1 MILTWYI
8 FRQTLSNV
16 LISTLVFVGVIW
28 LSQSFKTIKLII
40 NKGAGLLDFFI
51 LSAYSLPSWLLI
63 ALPFGIFAG
72 CMISYLKLQ
81 NDKEI
86 IVMKSA
92 GINPLNLSKP
102 AFFIAILV
110 SIILFIISHFIMPI
124 TYKNFKVLQND
135 IRNSSE
141 SLIIKDNVFIDL
153 NKFQTIFISNLYE
166 NNQLKE
172 IFIQDRSDPKFIVE
186 FFAQKGSLNF
196 ENNIMLSMQ
205 NGTRISTDSKGKST
219 ILNFKSYDIEIKQ
232 ESDKKTSARV
242 IEYNE
247 YNFFELL
254 RKSKNSKEKRGK
266 LLAEAHSRNTIVF
279 MPLVFCLIVMVVIL
293 RDNYSRFFSI
303 YRKTIGIGA
312 FVLVQSLVLI
322 IKNAVHSNINFLPL
336 MYIFPILI
344 LMICIFIINDNK
356 KYYIFSQLTN
366 KVNK

>member
-16 LISTLVFVGVIW
+16 LISTLVFVGIIW
-28 LSQSFKTIKLII
+28 LSQSFKTIKLIV
-40 NKGAGLLDFFI
+40 NKGAGLLEFFI

-63 ALPFGIFAG
+63 ALPFGTFAG

-110 SIILFIISHFIMPI
+110 SVILLIISHFIMPK
-124 TYKNFKVLQND
+124 TYKNFKVLQNE

-166 NNQLKE
+166 NNQLEE
-172 IFIQDRSDPKFIVE
+172 IFIQDRSDPKFLVE
-186 FFAQKGSLNF
+186 FFAKKGSLNF

-232 ESDKKTSARV
+232 DSDKRTSSRV

-254 RKSKNSKEKRGK
+254 KKSKNSKEKKGK
-266 LLAEAHSRNTIVF
+266 LLAEAHSRNTIAF

-293 RDNYSRFFSI
+293 KDNYSRFFSI
-303 YRKTIGIGA
+303 YRKTIGIG
-312 FVLVQSLVLI
+312 FLFLIQSSVLI
-322 IKNAVHSNINFLPL
+322 IKNTVHSNINFLPL
-336 MYIFPILI
+336 MYIFPIIILI
-344 LMICIFIINDNK
+344 TCIFIINNNK
-356 KYYIFSQLTN
+356 KYDIFSQFTN

>member
-16 LISTLVFVGVIW
+16 LISTLVFVGIIW
-28 LSQSFKTIKLII
+28 LSQSFKTIKLIV
-40 NKGAGLLDFFI
+40 NKGAGLLEFFI

-63 ALPFGIFAG
+63 ALPFGTFAG

-110 SIILFIISHFIMPI
+110 SVILLIISHFIMPK
-124 TYKNFKVLQND
+124 TYKNFKVLQNE

-166 NNQLKE
+166 NNQLEE
-172 IFIQDRSDPKFIVE
+172 IFIQDRSDPKFLVE
-186 FFAQKGSLNF
+186 FFAKKGSLNF

-232 ESDKKTSARV
+232 ESDKRTSSRV

-254 RKSKNSKEKRGK
+254 KKSKNSKEKKGK
-266 LLAEAHSRNTIVF
+266 LLAEAHSRNTIAF

-293 RDNYSRFFSI
+293 KDNYSRFFSI
-303 YRKTIGIGA
+303 YRKTIGIG
-312 FVLVQSLVLI
+312 FLFLIQSSVLI
-322 IKNAVHSNINFLPL
+322 IKNTVHSNINFLPL
-336 MYIFPILI
+336 MYIFPIIILI
-344 LMICIFIINDNK
+344 TCIFIINNNK
-356 KYYIFSQLTN
+356 KYDIFSQFTN